1 MAARLLRRQV
11 LLAMAVGALA
21 ACSGTSGSSSHAST
35 ATATATVNPL
45 AGTEFYVL
53 PDSPAAVQVAQW
65 AAAGDAAGAEQ
76 LSVVAEAPV
85 ATWFSG
91 QQTDPAASAQELT
104 TAAQAA
110 GRVPVIVA
118 YNVPGR
124 DADHYSSGGAADADA
139 YAAWVAEVAAGIG
152 DRPAV
157 VIVEP
162 DAVAHVVSGSATDV
176 DAADRYAALASAVGT
191 FAALPSTTVY
201 LDAGNSDWVSD
212 LDALSDA
219 LWASGIDDADG
230 FALNVSNFQT
240 TEDSLAYGEELSAYL
255 DGAHFVVD
263 TSRNGAGAT
272 SREDDPEAWCNPPTA
287 RIGVTPT
294 TATGSDLAD
303 AYLWVKEPGTSD
315 GDCRDGA
322 PAAGTWWPEYALVLT
337 SGT

>member
-1 MAARLLRRQV
+1 MLAAL
-11 LLAMAVGALA
+11 AVGALT
-21 ACSGTSGSSSHAST
+21 ACSGTAGSTSSAGAATTT
-35 ATATATVNPL
+35 ADATTAANPL
-45 AGTEFYVL
+45 EGMEFHVL
-53 PDSPAAVQVAQW
+53 PDSPAAVQVAEW
-65 AAAGDAAGAEQ
+65 TAAGNTADAEQ
-76 LSVVAEAPV
+76 LAVVAEAPV

-91 QQTDPAASAQELT
+91 QQADPAASAQELT
-104 TAAQAA
+104 TAAQTA

-118 YNVPGR
+118 YNIPGR

-157 VIVEP
+157 VVVEP
-162 DAVAHVVSGSATDV
+162 DAIAQVVSGAATDV
-176 DAADRYAALASAVGT
+176 DAAERYAALASAVGT
-191 FAALPSTTVY
+191 FAALPSTAVY

-212 LDALSDA
+212 LDALSGA

-240 TEDSLAYGEELSAYL
+240 TEDSLAYGEELSAHL
-255 DGAHFVVD
+255 DGARFVVD

-322 PAAGTWWPEYALVLT
+322 PAAGTWWPQYALVLT